1 MSESNE
7 PDIMYHG
14 AEWFEKNKGK
24 LLYGALA
31 VIIAAGGIQFY
42 RKDTAQTKAAS
53 ESALFAI
60 TESIQNRDATNLE
73 DIAGAYRT
81 VSIDQAGKP
90 VAERALILSA
100 KTWLEAADYDKAQ
113 AAFKSYLAQHAD
125 GVFDGFWADEAKLGQ
140 AICQEVNGDAAAA
153 IITYQSL
160 TNNERLQELQI
171 ALLDAED
178 EAEREP
184 IERELK
190 RLRDEP
196 PAAIQNRATAL
207 LEAAQTNL
215 EPLEAKPKPA
225 PVLQPEAPK
234 PEAPKP
240 EAPKPEAPKPEAPKP
255 EAPKPEAPKPEA
267 PAALPAP
274 VAPDNK

>member
-31 VIIAAGGIQFY
+31 VIIAAVGIQSY
-42 RKDTAQTKAAS
+42 WKNTAQTKAAS
-53 ESALFAI
+53 ESALFAV
-60 TESIQNRDATNLE
+60 QNRDATNLE
-73 DIAGAYRT
+73 DIAGAYGA

-113 AAFKSYLAQHAD
+113 AAFKNYLAQHH
-125 GVFDGFWADEAKLGQ
+125 DGFWADEAELGQ
-140 AICQEVNGDAAAA
+140 AICQEANGDAATA
-153 IITYQSL
+153 IRTYQSL

-171 ALLDAED
+171 ALLGVED

-190 RLRDEP
+190 RLQDEP

-215 EPLEAKPKPA
+215 A
-225 PVLQPEAPK
+225 
-234 PEAPKP
+234 
-240 EAPKPEAPKPEAPKP
+240 KPEAPKP

>member
-14 AEWFEKNKGK
+14 AEWFEENKGK

-42 RKDTAQTKAAS
+42 RNDTAQTKAAS
-53 ESALFAI
+53 ESALFAV
-60 TESIQNRDATNLE
+60 QNRDATNLE
-73 DIAGAYRT
+73 GIAGAYET

-113 AAFKSYLAQHAD
+113 AAFKRYIADHAD
-125 GVFDGFWADEAKLGQ
+125 GFWVDEAELGQ
-140 AICQEVNGDAAAA
+140 AICQEANGDEADA
-153 IITYQSL
+153 IRTYQTL
-160 TNNERLQELQI
+160 TNS
-171 ALLDAED
+171 ASAV
-178 EAEREP
+178 
-184 IERELK
+184 
-190 RLRDEP
+190 
-196 PAAIQNRATAL
+196 IQNRAAAL
-207 LEAAQTNL
+207 LEAAQINL
-215 EPLEAKPKPA
+215 GPLVAKPKPA
-225 PVLQPEAPK
+225 PVPPAEVAK
-234 PEAPKP
+234 PATPI
-240 EAPKPEAPKPEAPKP
+240 
-255 EAPKPEAPKPEA
+255 APKPEA

>member
-14 AEWFEKNKGK
+14 AEWFEENKGK

-31 VIIAAGGIQFY
+31 VIIAAVGTQFY
-42 RKDTAQTKAAS
+42 WSNTAQTKAAS
-53 ESALFAI
+53 ESALFAV
-60 TESIQNRDATNLE
+60 QNRDATNLE
-73 DIAGAYRT
+73 DIAGAYEA

-100 KTWLEAADYDKAQ
+100 KTWLEAANNDKAQ
-113 AAFKSYLAQHAD
+113 AAFKSYLAQHP
-125 GVFDGFWADEAKLGQ
+125 DGFWADEAKLGQ
-140 AICQEVNGDAAAA
+140 AICQEANGDEADA
-153 IITYQSL
+153 ISTYQSL
-160 TNNERLQELQI
+160 TNS
-171 ALLDAED
+171 AS
-178 EAEREP
+178 
-184 IERELK
+184 
-190 RLRDEP
+190 
-196 PAAIQNRATAL
+196 AAIQNRATAL
-207 LEAAQTNL
+207 LEAAQIKL
-215 EPLEAKPKPA
+215 DPLVEKPKPA
-225 PVLQPEAPK
+225 PVPPAEVA
-234 PEAPKP
+234 KP